1 MFVFAA
7 LLISMYFL
15 VKGRLLCD
23 LKEIKQTP
31 LVYIAHIDYN
41 GQLSPT
47 SNKEL
52 YQHLIQQDMLI
63 SQTFSFAIQ
72 DSIET
77 SKAIFKYENTLSEN
91 WKQI

>member
-1 MFVFAA
+1 M
-7 LLISMYFL
+7 
-15 VKGRLLCD
+15 LLCD

-31 LVYIAHIDYN
+31 LVYIAHIDY
-41 GQLSPT
+41 
-47 SNKEL
+47 KEI
-52 YQHLIQQDMLI
+52 YQNLIQQDMLK